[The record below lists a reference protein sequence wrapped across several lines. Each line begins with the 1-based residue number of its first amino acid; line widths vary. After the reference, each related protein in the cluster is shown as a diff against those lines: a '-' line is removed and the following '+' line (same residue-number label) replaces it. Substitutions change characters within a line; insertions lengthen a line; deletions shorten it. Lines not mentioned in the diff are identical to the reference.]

1 VAEIRSY
8 EKKLYD
14 LFERN
19 HAGILAK
26 LREKKHI
33 DTALD
38 GEISAALKAFGGVF
52 REGLK

>member
-1 VAEIRSY
+1 MAEIRSY

-14 LFERN
+14 HFERN
-19 HAGILAK
+19 HAAILTK

-38 GEISAALKAFGGVF
+38 GEISAAIRAFNGVF
-52 REGLK
+52 KEGLK